1 VVFLNSK
8 QNTTFQKMTRD
19 DFMAFFRDDDC
30 LNTLSVADRIEVFSQ
45 ILLGSS
51 DFTKKLLNDV
61 LSDYCTDH
69 LEVEDH
75 GD

>member
-1 VVFLNSK
+1 
-8 QNTTFQKMTRD
+8 MTRD

-69 LEVEDH
+69 LEVVDH